1 MLARY
6 DAQLRTVVPDPLPE
20 GLRIE
25 RDGPLV
31 RYIGY
36 ANGGGIGY
44 RDLDGIEGTQL
55 DELIA
60 RQIQVFAE
68 RGEAFEWKS
77 HGHDRPADLP
87 DRLLAHGF
95 EPEDL
100 ETIVIASVAA
110 IAREASSPDGVS
122 LREVTERAD
131 FDRIGAMEDAIWRD
145 GRNGWLAD
153 SLEKERAADP
163 DAITIVVAES
173 AGEVV
178 CAGWVRFVSRHG
190 LRDAVGWRHAPRVAA
205 SGHLSRVGRLPRQ
218 PRGGAGVPLPAGG
231 RVVGEPTGPGAHGLR
246 RGHDDDAVHLDAA
259 GEPSV
264 AQAGLVA
271 HLHDSCDAPRH
282 GRRGVGTRRPDRAGG
297 RRLRTRRSHRR
308 GLPGRLARPR

>member
-1 MLARY
+1 MTTGRRQTPLAAVNEPDAADMLARY

-60 RQIQVFAE
+60 RQIRVFAE

-110 IAREASSPDGVS
+110 IARESSSPDEVS

-131 FDRIGAMEDAIWRD
+131 FVRIGAMEDEIWRD

-178 CAGWVRFVSRHG
+178 CAGWVRFVAG
-190 LRDAVGWRHAPRVAA
+190 TDFATLWGGGTLPEWR
-205 SGHLSRVGRLPRQ
+205 
-218 PRGGAGVPLPAGG
+218 
-231 RVVGEPTGPGAHGLR
+231 R
-246 RGHDDDAVHLDAA
+246 RGIYRA
-259 GEPSV
+259 
-264 AQAGLVA
+264 LVA
-271 HLHDSCDAPRH
+271 YRANLAAARGFRFLQVDASSES
-282 GRRGVGTRRPDRAGG
+282 RPVLERMGFVAV
-297 RRLRTRRSHRR
+297 TTTTPYIWTPPAS
-308 GLPGRLARPR
+308 PP

>member
-1 MLARY
+1 MTSVPERVSFAPVNEVDAADLLARY
-6 DAQLRTVVPDPLPE
+6 DAQLRTVVPDPLPA
-20 GLRIE
+20 GLRVE

-31 RYIGY
+31 RYVGY
-36 ANGGGIGY
+36 TNGGGIGY
-44 RDLDGIEGTQL
+44 RDLDGIDGARL

-60 RQIQVFAE
+60 RQIHVFAE

-100 ETIVIASVAA
+100 EAIVIASVTA
-110 IAREASSPDGVS
+110 IAREAPAPEGVS

-131 FDRIGAMEDAIWRD
+131 FDRIGAMEDAIWHD

-153 SLEKERAADP
+153 SLEEERAADP

-178 CAGWVRFVSRHG
+178 SAGWVRFVTG
-190 LRDAVGWRHAPRVAA
+190 TEFATLW
-205 SGHLSRVGRLPRQ
+205 
-218 PRGGAGVPLPAGG
+218 GGGTLPAW
-231 RVVGEPTGPGAHGLR
+231 RR
-246 RGHDDDAVHLDAA
+246 RGIYRA
-259 GEPSV
+259 
-264 AQAGLVA
+264 LVA
-271 HLHDSCDAPRH
+271 YRANLAAARGFRLLQVDASSESRPVLERM
-282 GRRGVGTRRPDRAGG
+282 GFVTVTTTTPYIWTPSALRGAAT
-297 RRLRTRRSHRR
+297 SR
-308 GLPGRLARPR
+308 G

>member
-1 MLARY
+1 MTTGRRQVSFAAVNEPDAADMLARY

-36 ANGGGIGY
+36 PNGGGIGY
-44 RDLDGIEGTQL
+44 RDLDGIEGTEL
-55 DELIA
+55 DDLIA
-60 RQIQVFAE
+60 RQIQAFAE

-110 IAREASSPDGVS
+110 ITREASPPDGLS
-122 LREVTERAD
+122 LREVGERAD

-145 GRNGWLAD
+145 GRTGWLAD

-163 DAITIVVAES
+163 DALTIVVAES

-178 CAGWVRFVSRHG
+178 CAGWVRFVAG
-190 LRDAVGWRHAPRVAA
+190 TEFATLWGGGTLPEWR
-205 SGHLSRVGRLPRQ
+205 
-218 PRGGAGVPLPAGG
+218 
-231 RVVGEPTGPGAHGLR
+231 R
-246 RGHDDDAVHLDAA
+246 RGIYRA
-259 GEPSV
+259 
-264 AQAGLVA
+264 LVA
-271 HLHDSCDAPRH
+271 YRANLAAARGFRFLQVDASSES
-282 GRRGVGTRRPDRAGG
+282 RPVLERMGFVAV
-297 RRLRTRRSHRR
+297 TTTTPYIWTPPASS
-308 GLPGRLARPR
+308 P